1 MNVNKIKTKCNNEEQ
16 KYENLIKS
24 DKKEQIINE
33 LKENS
38 VNMEDINNKE
48 KTDKKIDFITNNN
61 DKDLKQENKK
71 NKII

>member
-16 KYENLIKS
+16 KYENLNKS
-24 DKKEQIINE
+24 DKKEQIMNE

-61 DKDLKQENKK
+61 DKDLKHENK
-71 NKII
+71 NKIK